1 MKSINYPAQTLE
13 EDLILEIQIDPG
25 PNPTTHDDISEEGMS
40 HFKISCNQC
49 SGFFC
54 FKNIS

>member
-13 EDLILEIQIDPG
+13 EDIILEIQIDPG
-25 PNPTTHDDISEEGMS
+25 PNPTTQDDISEEGMS

-49 SGFFC
+49 LGFFC
-54 FKNIS
+54 FTNIS